1 MFQKLKQFVKKLI
14 SKQKLIEEKSVI
26 KKDGAKKIV
35 KLDIKTELQVDSQV
49 YNLQKLYEDGK
60 ITEDDLTIKQ
70 IKDLIKLYKEGK

>member
-1 MFQKLKQFVKKLI
+1 MFQKLKQFVKKLF

-35 KLDIKTELQVDSQV
+35 KSDIKTELQVDSQI

>member
-1 MFQKLKQFVKKLI
+1 MFQKLKQFVKKLF
-14 SKQKLIEEKSVI
+14 SKQKLIEENSVI

-35 KLDIKTELQVDSQV
+35 KSDIKTELQVDSQI

>member
-1 MFQKLKQFVKKLI
+1 MFQKLKQFIKKLF

-35 KLDIKTELQVDSQV
+35 KSDIKTELQVDSQI

>member
-1 MFQKLKQFVKKLI
+1 MFQKLKQFVKKLF
-14 SKQKLIEEKSVI
+14 SKQKLIEENSVI

-35 KLDIKTELQVDSQV
+35 KSDIKTELQVDSQI
-49 YNLQKLYEDGK
+49 YNLQNLYEDGK

>member
-1 MFQKLKQFVKKLI
+1 MFQKLKQFVKKLF
-14 SKQKLIEEKSVI
+14 SKQKLIEENSVI

-35 KLDIKTELQVDSQV
+35 KTDIKTELQVDSQI
-49 YNLQKLYEDGK
+49 YNLQNLYEDGK